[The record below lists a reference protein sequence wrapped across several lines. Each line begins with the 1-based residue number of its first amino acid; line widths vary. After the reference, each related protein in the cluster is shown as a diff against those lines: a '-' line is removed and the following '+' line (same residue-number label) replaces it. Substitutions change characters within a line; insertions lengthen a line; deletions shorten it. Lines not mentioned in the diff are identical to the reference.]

1 VSETTTGEVTSKDG
15 TRIVFDRT
23 GEGPP
28 VILVGGALSDRRAA
42 ASFAAELS
50 PDFTA
55 YAYDRR
61 GRGDSG
67 DTPPYAVEREVEDL
81 DALIREAGGRAFLF
95 GVSSGAALVLETA
108 ARSGGA
114 DRLVAYEPPYD
125 VGEGGPRIPADFVA
139 HLDELR
145 AEDRRG
151 DAVAYFMTTGVGLS
165 PEEVA
170 QMRAAPFWPG
180 LEALAHTLPYDGRVV
195 GFDRP
200 DRSLPV
206 ERWKAIEIPVLVMAG
221 GESAERMRNAARA
234 VAEALPDATYRSL
247 PGQTHQADPAVVVPV
262 LREFFLG

>member
-1 VSETTTGEVTSKDG
+1 MSETSTGEVTSQDG

-28 VILVGGALSDRRAA
+28 VILVGGALSDRRAG

-50 PDFTA
+50 SDFTA

-67 DTPPYAVEREVEDL
+67 DTPPYVVEREVEDL

-114 DRLVAYEPPYD
+114 DKLAVYEPPYD
-125 VGEGGPRIPADFVA
+125 ADEGAPRIPIDFVE
-139 HLDELR
+139 HLDELC
-145 AEDRRG
+145 AADRRG
-151 DAVAYFMTTGVGLS
+151 DAVEYFMTTGVGLS
-165 PEEVA
+165 PQEVA
-170 QMRAAPFWPG
+170 QMRGAPFWPG
-180 LEALAHTLPYDGRVV
+180 LEALAHTLPYDGRIV

-206 ERWKAIEIPVLVMAG
+206 ERWKAIQVSVLALAG
-221 GESAERMRNAARA
+221 GASPDRMRNVTRA

-247 PGQTHQADPAVVVPV
+247 PEQTHQAEPAVVVPV